1 MTKRTKPHKKRKC
14 SICGVSFQPI
24 RSNNDKCSELCRAQW
39 YRNATE
45 KRLKDRRERNKKNQ
59 TLKKCRVCGVKFK
72 AAPSRKNCSSECSSR
87 YIKEGLGFRH
97 YYLKN
102 LEKKRKVEESKIPKP
117 TVREVGYEL
126 KILKNDE
133 RYSERLTIQM
143 AMEEYRDRGGMI
155 TVLADEPNQ
164 PLPSV
169 NYEGGWDWYATSGA
183 GTYTGVSEY
192 TEITELNETNY

>member
-1 MTKRTKPHKKRKC
+1 MTKRIKPHKKRKC

-102 LEKKRKVEESKIPKP
+102 LGRLRRVKYQNPQSVRLGITLKSSRTKNGIVNDSPFKWQWRSTGIEE
-117 TVREVGYEL
+117 E
-126 KILKNDE
+126 
-133 RYSERLTIQM
+133 
-143 AMEEYRDRGGMI
+143 
-155 TVLADEPNQ
+155 
-164 PLPSV
+164 
-169 NYEGGWDWYATSGA
+169 
-183 GTYTGVSEY
+183 
-192 TEITELNETNY
+192 